1 MKAVSLKNTDELTA
15 YVRDGFGARDLTD
28 TRIFQNEVTWTV
40 SRSELIGFLTFLRD
54 DASCRFTC
62 LSDMTAV
69 DLMTPSN
76 RFAVVYHLKSQFLKR
91 FVRVRTMTD
100 IDIPVASA
108 TSVFPSANWYER
120 EIWDMF
126 GVAFAGNDD
135 LRCLLTDEKFKGEPL
150 RKDFPVGGEKKLRY
164 DAASGG
170 FYYEPVRAALPA
182 NQAKVT
188 ELG

>member
-1 MKAVSLKNTDELTA
+1 MKTVSLKNTDDLTA
-15 YVRDGFGARDLTD
+15 YVRDVFGERNLTG
-28 TRIFQNEVTWTV
+28 TKIFQDEITWTV
-40 SRSELIGFLTFLRD
+40 ARAELIDFLTFLRD

-69 DLMTPSN
+69 DLMTQTN
-76 RFAVVYHLKSQFLKR
+76 RFAVVYHLKSLLLKR
-91 FVRVRTMTD
+91 FVRVRTLTD
-100 IDIPVASA
+100 IDIPVSSA
-108 TSVFPSANWYER
+108 TSVFPVANWYER

-126 GVAFAGNDD
+126 GVGFAGNDD

-150 RKDFPVGGEKKLRY
+150 RKDFPVCGEKKLRY
-164 DAASGG
+164 DASSGG